1 MQIAGKRKPT
11 DCVGGLQEKLV
22 YWSRGD
28 GALGVQVAV
37 ARSKTEVP
45 VNEVRPQPLESFM
58 RKRAR
63 VTVNEVRE
71 LAGDLDQV
79 IAVADEPGEL
89 AAVPRGRRKDASLK
103 VPHPLWFEVR
113 VGSGEEVELADGRA
127 SESPGS
133 RTLQRDG
140 LGQVIRKAGLGDR
153 NRPEER
159 VVLDP
164 KSAVED
170 HAVGKELLDEG
181 VSTNLVD
188 PVLAEIEVVD
198 VIARLAAVPFVVEP
212 DGYHV

>member
-1 MQIAGKRKPT
+1 
-11 DCVGGLQEKLV
+11 
-22 YWSRGD
+22 
-28 GALGVQVAV
+28 
-37 ARSKTEVP
+37 
-45 VNEVRPQPLESFM
+45 
-58 RKRAR
+58 
-63 VTVNEVRE
+63 
-71 LAGDLDQV
+71 
-79 IAVADEPGEL
+79 
-89 AAVPRGRRKDASLK
+89 PRGRRKDASLK

-170 HAVGKELLDEG
+170 HAVGKELLEEG
-181 VSTNLVD
+181 VSTNLVEL
-188 PVLAEIEVVD
+188 VLAEIEVVD
-198 VIARLAAVPFVVEP
+198 VIARLAAVAFVVEP
-212 DGYHV
+212 DGYHVSGKEPDALVKHQSTVGVVGIEPVVDGVLAEVVEKFEASFGVSEVVLERNGASSAEDVHPV